1 MIEAIKNKAYSEI
14 NHKLTYDEKYLRQF
28 LEDNKDTIIERS
40 VNNITNAIKSSKKY
54 REALAKV
61 AEKVIG

>member
-1 MIEAIKNKAYSEI
+1 MIDALKNNVYSEI
-14 NHKLTYDEKYLRQF
+14 NHKLTYGDASLRQF

-40 VNNITNAIKSSKKY
+40 VEQITNAIKSSKKY

-61 AEKVIG
+61 AEEVIG

>member
-1 MIEAIKNKAYSEI
+1 MYSEI
-14 NHKLTYDEKYLRQF
+14 NHKLTYGDTSLRQF

-40 VNNITNAIKSSKKY
+40 VEIITNAIKSSKKY

-61 AEKVIG
+61 AEEVIG